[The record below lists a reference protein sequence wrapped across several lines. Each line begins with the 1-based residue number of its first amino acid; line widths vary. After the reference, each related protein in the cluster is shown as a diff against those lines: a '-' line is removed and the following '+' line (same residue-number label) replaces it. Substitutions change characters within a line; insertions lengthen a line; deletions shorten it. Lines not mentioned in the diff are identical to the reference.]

1 MQTIATNKKAN
12 HNYLIKEKFETG
24 LVLTG
29 AEVKSLRVNTG
40 SIKESYIM
48 EKGGQLWLT
57 NCYIKKYSS
66 SIEKEN
72 NPTRAKKILV
82 NKKEL
87 NRIIGSSKKEGM
99 SVVPLLLYFN
109 DKVSTNILSDLEY
122 DLIDEY
128 KPTLNISKNYDVK
141 NANFRKLLKKLR
153 KN

>member
-1 MQTIATNKKAN
+1 MQIIATNKKAN
-12 HNYLIKEKFETG
+12 HNYFIKEKFEAG

-48 EKGGQLWLT
+48 EKRGQLWLT

-72 NPTRAKKILV
+72 NTTREKKILV

-99 SVVPLLLYFN
+99 SVIPLLLYFN
-109 DKVSTNILSDLEY
+109 DKGLAKLSIGLGRGKKKY
-122 DLIDEY
+122 DKRSAIKSREWAIN
-128 KPTLNISKNYDVK
+128 KQRIEKNK
-141 NANFRKLLKKLR
+141 EI
-153 KN
+153 

>member
-1 MQTIATNKKAN
+1 MQTISTNKKAN
-12 HNYLIKEKFETG
+12 HNYLIKEKFEAG

-72 NPTRAKKILV
+72 NPTREKKILV

-87 NRIIGSSKKEGM
+87 NRIIGYSKKEGM
-99 SVVPLLLYFN
+99 SAIPLLLYFN
-109 DKVSTNILSDLEY
+109 DRGLAKLTIGLGKGKKKY
-122 DLIDEY
+122 DKRSSI
-128 KPTLNISKNYDVK
+128 KSKEWAINKQRFEK
-141 NANFRKLLKKLR
+141 NKEI
-153 KN
+153 

>member
-1 MQTIATNKKAN
+1 MQTISTNKKAN
-12 HNYLIKEKFETG
+12 HNYFIKEKFEAG

-72 NPTRAKKILV
+72 NQTREKKILV

-99 SVVPLLLYFN
+99 SVIPLLLYFN
-109 DKVSTNILSDLEY
+109 DKGLAKLTIGLGKGKKKY
-122 DLIDEY
+122 DKRSSIKSREWAIN
-128 KPTLNISKNYDVK
+128 KQRIEKNK
-141 NANFRKLLKKLR
+141 EI
-153 KN
+153 

>member
-1 MQTIATNKKAN
+1 MQTIAVNKKAN
-12 HNYLIKEKFETG
+12 HNYFIKEKYEAG

-72 NPTRAKKILV
+72 NPTREKKILV

-99 SVVPLLLYFN
+99 SIIPLLLYFN
-109 DKVSTNILSDLEY
+109 DKGLAKLSIGLGKGKKKY
-122 DLIDEY
+122 DKRSVIKSREWAIN
-128 KPTLNISKNYDVK
+128 KQRIEKNK
-141 NANFRKLLKKLR
+141 EI
-153 KN
+153 

>member
-1 MQTIATNKKAN
+1 MQTISTNKKVN
-12 HNYLIKEKFETG
+12 HNYLIREKFEAG

-72 NPTRAKKILV
+72 NPTREKKILV

-99 SVVPLLLYFN
+99 SVIPLLLYFN
-109 DKVSTNILSDLEY
+109 DKGLAKLSLGLGKGKKKY
-122 DLIDEY
+122 DKRSAIKSREWAIN
-128 KPTLNISKNYDVK
+128 KQRIEKNK
-141 NANFRKLLKKLR
+141 EI
-153 KN
+153 

>member
-1 MQTIATNKKAN
+1 MQIIATNKKAN
-12 HNYLIKEKFETG
+12 HNYLIKEKFEAG

-66 SIEKEN
+66 SIAKEN
-72 NPTRAKKILV
+72 NSTREKKILV

-87 NRIIGSSKKEGM
+87 NRIIGFSKKEGM
-99 SVVPLLLYFN
+99 SIIPLLLYFN
-109 DKVSTNILSDLEY
+109 DKGLAKLSLGLGKGKKKY
-122 DLIDEY
+122 DKRSAI
-128 KPTLNISKNYDVK
+128 KSKEW
-141 NANFRKLLKKLR
+141 ALKKQKIE
-153 KN
+153 KNKEI

>member
-1 MQTIATNKKAN
+1 MQTISTNKKVN
-12 HNYLIKEKFETG
+12 HNYFIREKFEAG

-72 NPTRAKKILV
+72 NPTREKKILV

-99 SVVPLLLYFN
+99 SVIPLLLYFN
-109 DKVSTNILSDLEY
+109 DKGLAKLSLGLGKGKKKY
-122 DLIDEY
+122 DKRSAIKSREWAIN
-128 KPTLNISKNYDVK
+128 KQRIEKNK
-141 NANFRKLLKKLR
+141 EI
-153 KN
+153 

>member
-1 MQTIATNKKAN
+1 MQTIATNKKAY

-57 NCYIKKYSS
+57 NCYIKKYFS

-72 NPTRAKKILV
+72 NTTREKKILV
-82 NKKEL
+82 NKKEI
-87 NRIIGSSKKEGM
+87 NKIIGSSKRDGM
-99 SVVPLLLYFN
+99 TVIPLLLYFN
-109 DKVSTNILSDLEY
+109 DKGLVKLSIGLGKGKKKY
-122 DLIDEY
+122 DKRSAI
-128 KPTLNISKNYDVK
+128 KSKEWIIKKQMIEK
-141 NANFRKLLKKLR
+141 NKEI
-153 KN
+153 

>member
-12 HNYLIKEKFETG
+12 YSYLIKEKYEAG

-48 EKGGQLWLT
+48 EKGSQLWLI

-66 SIEKEN
+66 SIEKKN
-72 NPTRAKKILV
+72 DPTREKKILV

-99 SVVPLLLYFN
+99 SVIPLLLYFN
-109 DKVSTNILSDLEY
+109 DKGLAKLSIGLGKGKKKY
-122 DLIDEY
+122 DKRSAIKSREWAIN
-128 KPTLNISKNYDVK
+128 KQRIEKNK
-141 NANFRKLLKKLR
+141 EI
-153 KN
+153 

>member
-1 MQTIATNKKAN
+1 MQTIATNKKAKY
-12 HNYLIKEKFETG
+12 NYLIKEKFEAG

-57 NCYIKKYSS
+57 DCYIKKYSS

-72 NPTRAKKILV
+72 NPTREKKILV

-99 SVVPLLLYFN
+99 SVIPLLLYFN
-109 DKVSTNILSDLEY
+109 DKGIAKLSIGIGKGKKKFDKRASIKAKEWSIRKQKL
-122 DLIDEY
+122 
-128 KPTLNISKNYDVK
+128 VK
-141 NANFRKLLKKLR
+141 NNTI
-153 KN
+153 

>member
-1 MQTIATNKKAN
+1 MQTISTNKKVN
-12 HNYLIKEKFETG
+12 HNYFIREKFEAG

-29 AEVKSLRVNTG
+29 AEVKSLRVNTA

-72 NPTRAKKILV
+72 NPTREKKILV

-87 NRIIGSSKKEGM
+87 NRIIGYTKKEGM
-99 SVVPLLLYFN
+99 SAIPLLLYFN
-109 DKVSTNILSDLEY
+109 DKGLAKLTIGLGKGKKKYDKRSSIKSREWAINKQRLE
-122 DLIDEY
+122 
-128 KPTLNISKNYDVK
+128 KNK
-141 NANFRKLLKKLR
+141 EI
-153 KN
+153 